1 MYKKK
6 SEVWNTASVSL
17 TKQEVS
23 AITRSSLCEGFKL
36 QQESI
41 SCEVFLP
48 LTHHISVIARSY
60 DSYEKYSLFIIPREK
75 PFNNSGKR
83 VPCRLELRVSL
94 TLGWADTP

>member
-1 MYKKK
+1 MRAKRHCANWYSATHVKISTPDNKCAALCKRK

-48 LTHHISVIARSY
+48 LTIMSQS
-60 DSYEKYSLFIIPREK
+60 
-75 PFNNSGKR
+75 
-83 VPCRLELRVSL
+83 
-94 TLGWADTP
+94 